1 MNTPRLETDRLIL
14 RKFTENDLNAL
25 FKIFSDIEVNTF
37 LPWFPLKSI
46 EETKDFY
53 DERYAKA
60 YLQPCG
66 YRYAV

>member
-14 RKFTENDLNAL
+14 MKFTENDLNAL

-46 EETKDFY
+46 EET
-53 DERYAKA
+53 
-60 YLQPCG
+60 
-66 YRYAV
+66 